1 MNAKVEQ
8 AFPNPHLIGD
18 LGMTL
23 RQYYATAMMP
33 SCIQMMNEAESYD
46 LKDAVHM
53 AFAYADCMIKYEEE
67 GK

>member
-1 MNAKVEQ
+1 MNASTK
-8 AFPNPHLIGD
+8 AFPDPHIRDGG
-18 LGMTL
+18 GMTL

>member
-1 MNAKVEQ
+1 MNAPIK
-8 AFPNPHLIGD
+8 AFPNPHIRDGE
-18 LGMTL
+18 GMTL
-23 RQYYATAMMP
+23 RQYYATALMP

-46 LKDAVHM
+46 LRDPVHM